1 MKRIVVACGNGVA
14 TSETVAFKINRM
26 LEKRHISEARVEA
39 VNLRSLETELRG
51 AIAYVEISKSN
62 RKYCVPKIDG
72 LAFLSG
78 NNKEAEFEKLLNII
92 KNT

>member
-26 LEKRHISEARVEA
+26 LEKRQITDAKVEA

-51 AIAYVEISKSN
+51 AIAYVEISRSN
-62 RKYCVPKIDG
+62 REYGVPKING

-78 NNKEAEFEKLLNII
+78 DDKEAEFEKLIHI
-92 KNT
+92 MKHT

>member
-14 TSETVAFKINRM
+14 TSQAVAFKINRM
-26 LEKRHISEARVEA
+26 LEKRQIKDARVEA
-39 VNLRSLETELRG
+39 VNLRSLKTELRG

-62 RKYCVPKIDG
+62 HEYSVPKIDG

-78 NNKEAEFEKLLNII
+78 NNKEEEFEKLIEII
-92 KNT
+92 KNK